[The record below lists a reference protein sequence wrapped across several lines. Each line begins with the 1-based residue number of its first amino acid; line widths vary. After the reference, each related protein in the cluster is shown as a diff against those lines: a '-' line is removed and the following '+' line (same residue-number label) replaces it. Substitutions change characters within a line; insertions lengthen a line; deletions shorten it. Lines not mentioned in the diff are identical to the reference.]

1 MDLIKSTHYVQV
13 MQSGFPVM
21 KLFWKRSQ
29 HNRDRFTLIELL
41 VVIAIIAILAAML
54 LPALSAARDSAKESN
69 CRGKMK
75 QIGLAAMMYAG
86 DNQDYALDCGAG
98 ADDKNGGD
106 TYSDGGLYLW
116 STNHANKYWGRK
128 IIPYLE
134 EDKKALPGNV
144 SYFKCDS
151 ATDKLATS
159 SPKYGE
165 YEELHYG
172 RISYAYNG
180 QLCASGKS
188 GEVRKTAMLG
198 DLEDPSG
205 TIAFTELKTY
215 FRRCSLRPY
224 RRVPNGNYKG
234 TVSDGGQQHG
244 GYKRANFTMCDGS
257 VETIEYTALC
267 KKMKSYYNR
276 TKE

>member
-1 MDLIKSTHYVQV
+1 MKECNRPTHGWVKQYC
-13 MQSGFPVM
+13 
-21 KLFWKRSQ
+21 
-29 HNRDRFTLIELL
+29 FTLIELL

-98 ADDKNGGD
+98 ANDDNGGN
-106 TYSDGGLYLW
+106 TYSQSGLNCW
-116 STNHANKYWGRK
+116 STTKANQYWGNK
-128 IIPYLE
+128 IVPYLE
-134 EDKKALPGNV
+134 ENKNALPGNMP
-144 SYFKCDS
+144 YFICDS
-151 ATDKLATS
+151 ATDVLTAS
-159 SPKYGE
+159 QYGD
-165 YEELHYG
+165 YEKLHYG

-180 QLCASGKS
+180 QLCASGKA
-188 GEVRKTAMLG
+188 GEIRKTAMLG
-198 DLEDPSG
+198 ELEDPSG

-215 FRRCSLRPY
+215 YRRCSLRPY

-234 TVSDGGQQHG
+234 VVADGGQQHG

-267 KKMKSYYNR
+267 NNMKSYYNR
-276 TKE
+276 AKE

>member
-1 MDLIKSTHYVQV
+1 MKSNDSLISCLHA
-13 MQSGFPVM
+13 
-21 KLFWKRSQ
+21 
-29 HNRDRFTLIELL
+29 NRKPMGFTLIELL

-54 LPALSAARDSAKESN
+54 LPALSAARESAKESN
-69 CRGKMK
+69 CRGKLK
-75 QIGLAAMMYAG
+75 QLSMAAIMYAG

-98 ADDKNGGD
+98 TDTKYGGD
-106 TYSDGGLYLW
+106 TYSDGGLNLW
-116 STNHANKYWGRK
+116 SDEHANKYWGRK
-128 IIPYLE
+128 IVPYLE
-134 EDKKALPGNV
+134 ENKKALPGNIP
-144 SYFKCDS
+144 YFKCDS
-151 ATDKLATS
+151 ATEKFDTS
-159 SPKYGE
+159 SPKYTD

-188 GEVRKTAMLG
+188 GYEQKTAMLG
-198 DLEDPSG
+198 GLGNPSG

-224 RRVPNGNYKG
+224 RFVPNGNYKG

-244 GYKRANFTMCDGS
+244 GYKRANFAMCDGS

-267 KKMKSYYNR
+267 KNMKNYYVR
-276 TKE
+276 VKE